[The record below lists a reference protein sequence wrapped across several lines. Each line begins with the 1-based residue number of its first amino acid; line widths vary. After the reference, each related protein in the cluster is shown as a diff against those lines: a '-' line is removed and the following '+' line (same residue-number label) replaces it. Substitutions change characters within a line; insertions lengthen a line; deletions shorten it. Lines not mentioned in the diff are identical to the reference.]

1 METFHTL
8 VRRRTFEED
17 SKMAFD
23 RLSQLGPRLLGEKS
37 SDLKGEI
44 KLAEQVLPFSDSYRE
59 VLLTFGG
66 AVVFDNGAKFASDD
80 KSNLNYKG
88 GYHSL

>member
-1 METFHTL
+1 METLNTL

-37 SDLKGEI
+37 SDLEGAI
-44 KLAEQVLPFSDSYRE
+44 KSAEQVLPISDSYRE
-59 VLLTFGG
+59 MLLTFGG
-66 AVVFDNGAKFASDD
+66 AVVFDDGAKFMLDPE
-80 KSNLNYKG
+80 NWTTG
-88 GYHSL
+88 